1 VSCGEAAQVLGCLIL
16 VLPGDNSDEE
26 QKRRREEEKKRR
38 REEEKKRRREEEKKR
53 RREEEK
59 KRRREEE
66 KKSFW
71 VSEVTFL
78 NFY

>member
-1 VSCGEAAQVLGCLIL
+1 MLISRGKISKFDVNAICVDVGVSCGEAAQVLGCLIL

-26 QKRRREEEKKRR
+26 QKRT
-38 REEEKKRRREEEKKR
+38 
-53 RREEEK
+53 REEEK